1 MKYKI
6 NVGGKGAEVYIHE
19 LNEDQVEKLQE
30 LDLDSTSHDE
40 IEDVL
45 DGESLINSEIRYLGC
60 YNQQDCWYITIIN
73 ETGDLFAEIDNDSTI
88 EPSDDFDDYEVVYD
102 DPNYL
107 IAEDYVKG
115 DFFSYN
121 LELDEEFDIN
131 KLTSVV
137 TEIGENITIIT
148 GLRYDGKLLEDKDY
162 DSDFTSKGT
171 YFSLT

>member
-6 NVGGKGAEVYIHE
+6 NIGGKGAEVFIHE
-19 LNEDQVEKLQE
+19 LNEDQVEKLQK
-30 LDLDSTSHDE
+30 LDLNSISHDE

-45 DGESLINSEIRYLGC
+45 YGESLIDSEIRYLGC
-60 YNQQDCWYITIIN
+60 YNQQDCWHITIKN
-73 ETGDLFAEIDNDSTI
+73 ETDDLVTEIDNDSTI